1 MALGAQVTDVL
12 KLVLRQGMTL
22 AFIGEGLGLLGAFA
36 LTRVMQKLLF
46 GVTPTD
52 ATIFTVV
59 VCILTTTAVLA
70 CYLPARR
77 AAKVDPLVAL
87 RYE

>member
-1 MALGAQVTDVL
+1 
-12 KLVLRQGMTL
+12 MTL
-22 AFIGEGLGLLGAFA
+22 AFIGEAIGLLGAFA
-36 LTRVMQKLLF
+36 LTRVMQRLLF

-52 ATIFTVV
+52 VTIFISVV
-59 VCILTTTAVLA
+59 GVLTTTALWLVIF
-70 CYLPARR
+70 RQG